1 MKTKIKKLTN
11 AEVLTTLAKINNSA
25 DLGAISLP
33 IKLLWELKKNI
44 GKLEDIKVQYDKMV
58 EEINR
63 VYSDEE
69 HSVPSKDKDQNE
81 IREVKKEYLDEFV
94 KKKTGLLEADNEVEL
109 SVFSIENLG
118 EPAFTLETLQALSIF
133 IDDAEEQ

>member
-1 MKTKIKKLTN
+1 
-11 AEVLTTLAKINNSA
+11 
-25 DLGAISLP
+25 
-33 IKLLWELKKNI
+33 
-44 GKLEDIKVQYDKMV
+44 MV